1 MAKKVIMG
9 ETPTPSVNLFE
20 NLMANV
26 LISTKPLKE
35 TAAASAEK
43 PVSLLEKVEE
53 KVENYLKKGERL
65 MTLAR

>member
-35 TAAASAEK
+35 TAADSAEK
-43 PVSLLEKVEE
+43 QVSLL
-53 KVENYLKKGERL
+53 
-65 MTLAR
+65 